1 MEIFNVRITARAFG
15 DIWDITRHIAYV
27 LGNPQAASKTS
38 SLIISSAEAL
48 SIFPKRH
55 RVRKQDS
62 RGRKLRFFPIGSY
75 VVVYHVNESKH
86 TVEVLRITYSR
97 RDMNN
102 LI

>member
-15 DIWDITRHIAYV
+15 DICDITRHIAYV

-38 SLIISSAEAL
+38 NFIISSAEAL

-55 RVRKQDS
+55 RVRKQDYQ
-62 RGRKLRFFPIGSY
+62 GRNLRFFSVGSY
-75 VVVYHVNESKH
+75 VVVYHINESTH
-86 TVEVLRITYSR
+86 TVEVLRITYSK